1 MVVMWHQDVMSCL
14 VILLSSGAP
23 GIKKLLSI
31 LVSCVTAHR
40 HHHPPEIVRTCNTP
54 QDTCTCT
61 YSHTHTHT
69 HTHPHTPLSLSLSH
83 TYTHTHTHTHINPT
97 LSLSHTHTHTHTGTP
112 SLS

>member
-40 HHHPPEIVRTCNTP
+40 HHHPPEIVRSLSYLKKSHLWLCLP
-54 QDTCTCT
+54 RISCAFDT
-61 YSHTHTHT
+61 HTHTHT
-69 HTHPHTPLSLSLSH
+69 HTLCLPRTSPPARVG
-83 TYTHTHTHTHINPT
+83 YI
-97 LSLSHTHTHTHTGTP
+97 TGGP
-112 SLS
+112 RVGE